1 MSNDSSNAESQAP
14 VQAKSKPKKV
24 GWGPVG
30 SIIATITLYFVA
42 QVGAAVVLFLALA
55 IMGWSAKDMTNWINQ
70 STLAQF
76 LYILLAET
84 ATVGGII
91 WLLRRRSQ
99 KLRDIGWTPL
109 QGRYLTLALAGFG
122 VYFVGYIIVVSV
134 TSALI
139 PSLNIEQKQNVG
151 FEEAHTQLQLILT
164 FVSLVLLPPIA
175 EETVFRGFLFTNLR
189 RRFSFLATTIIVS
202 LLFAIP
208 HLQFGEGA
216 PLLWVAGLDTF
227 VLSLVLC
234 YVRERSN
241 SIWPGV
247 LIHMLKNGIAFIAL
261 FLFAH

>member
-1 MSNDSSNAESQAP
+1 MSNDSSSTLEQAP
-14 VQAKSKPKKV
+14 VKAPRAKKV

-30 SIIATITLYFVA
+30 AIVATIVLYLLA

-55 IMGWSAKDMTNWINQ
+55 LMGWSAKDMTNWINQ

-134 TSALI
+134 MSALI

-151 FEEAHTQLQLILT
+151 FEQAHTQLQLILT

-175 EETVFRGFLFTNLR
+175 EETVFRGFLFTSLR
-189 RRFSFLATTIIVS
+189 RRFSFWLTTILVS
-202 LLFAIP
+202 LLFAVP

-247 LIHMLKNGIAFIAL
+247 LIHMLKNGIAFVAL
-261 FLFAH
+261 FLFAQ